1 MLFKKIIAISALTL
15 SFCGQSFAQKPQH
28 NNIKFVEYDL
38 PNGLHVIL
46 HQDTSVP
53 IIATTVLYHVG
64 SKDEKADRTGF
75 AHFFEHL
82 LFEGSE
88 NIGRGEF
95 DKYLDNA
102 GGTNNANTW
111 YDRTF
116 YYEIVPSNQLAM
128 TLWLESERMLHA
140 KVETKGIETQRQV
153 VKEERRLRVDNQP
166 YGRIIEETMK
176 LAYQTHPYK
185 SSVIGSME
193 HLDAA
198 KDEDYK
204 SFYKTFYVP
213 NNATLSIA
221 GDINI
226 EETKKMISAYFADI
240 PKGNPVPRTP
250 LREPAQTQ
258 EVRGTAYDNIQLP
271 AVIHAFKT
279 PGINK
284 ADFYAVAMLF
294 KLLSDGKSSRLYK
307 NVKDKQQKALQVN
320 CFPLSLED
328 DPSVSITY
336 AIASQKTTPE
346 ELEAALE
353 AEYEKIKTELVTEEE
368 FAKLLNQIERDF
380 VMQNDG
386 VATIAENL
394 ANYHVYYG
402 SANLINSEIDQYMKV
417 TRQDI
422 QRVAQ
427 KYLVK
432 TNRTTLYYLPK
443 TK

>member
-1 MLFKKIIAISALTL
+1 MLKKIAIFSALSL
-15 SFCGQSFAQKPQH
+15 AFCSQSFAQKPQH
-28 NNIKFVEYDL
+28 NNISFVEYNL

-46 HQDTSVP
+46 HQDNSVP
-53 IIATTVLYHVG
+53 IVATTVLYKVG

-88 NIGRGEF
+88 NMGRGDF
-95 DKYLDNA
+95 DKHLDNA

-116 YYEIVPSNQLAM
+116 YYEIVPSNQIQL

-166 YGRIIEETMK
+166 YGRILEETMK

-185 SSVIGSME
+185 SSVIGSMA

-226 EETKKMISAYFADI
+226 EETKKMILQYFGDI
-240 PKGNPVPRTP
+240 PKGATVPRTTLQEAP
-250 LREPAQTQ
+250 QT
-258 EVRGTAYDNIQLP
+258 EEIRGTAYDNIQLP

-279 PGINK
+279 PGISK
-284 ADFYAVAMLF
+284 ADFYAVNMLF
-294 KLLSDGKSSRLYK
+294 KILSDGKSSRLYK
-307 NVKDKQQKALQVN
+307 NIKDKQQKALQIGS
-320 CFPLSLED
+320 FPLSLED
-328 DPSVSITY
+328 NPSVGITF
-336 AIASQKTTPE
+336 AIANQGVTPE
-346 ELEAALE
+346 DLEAALE
-353 AEYEKIKTELVTEEE
+353 VEYEKLKTELVSEEE
-368 FAKLLNQIERDF
+368 FQKLINQIERDF
-380 VMQNDG
+380 VTQNDG

-394 ANYHVYYG
+394 ANYHTYYG
-402 SANLINSEIDQYMKV
+402 SAKLVNTEIDEYMKV
-417 TRQDI
+417 KRQDI

-427 KYLVK
+427 KYLAK

-443 TK
+443 AK

>member
-15 SFCGQSFAQKPQH
+15 SVCGQSFAQKPQH

-226 EETKKMISAYFADI
+226 EETKKMVSAYFADI
-240 PKGNPVPRTP
+240 PKGNPVP
-250 LREPAQTQ
+250 
-258 EVRGTAYDNIQLP
+258 G
-271 AVIHAFKT
+271 
-279 PGINK
+279 
-284 ADFYAVAMLF
+284 
-294 KLLSDGKSSRLYK
+294 
-307 NVKDKQQKALQVN
+307 
-320 CFPLSLED
+320 
-328 DPSVSITY
+328 SVPMVCWQ
-336 AIASQKTTPE
+336 A
-346 ELEAALE
+346 
-353 AEYEKIKTELVTEEE
+353 
-368 FAKLLNQIERDF
+368 
-380 VMQNDG
+380 
-386 VATIAENL
+386 
-394 ANYHVYYG
+394 
-402 SANLINSEIDQYMKV
+402 
-417 TRQDI
+417 
-422 QRVAQ
+422 
-427 KYLVK
+427 
-432 TNRTTLYYLPK
+432 
-443 TK
+443 